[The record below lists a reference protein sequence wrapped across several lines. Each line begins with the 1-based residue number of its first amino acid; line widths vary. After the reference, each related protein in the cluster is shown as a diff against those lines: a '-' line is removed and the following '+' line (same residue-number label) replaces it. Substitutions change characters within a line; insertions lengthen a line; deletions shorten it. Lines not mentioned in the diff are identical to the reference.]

1 MKPSELIEQILL
13 EQTRSNA
20 AVARHIAWVKT
31 PEKEGLEPPTT
42 GDALEAIFTM
52 LADHNNA
59 LRAIGEILDGLV
71 ENLPYD
77 FERTTGE
84 GAT

>member
-13 EQTRSNA
+13 EQTRSNT
-20 AVARHIAWVKT
+20 AVLRHLAWSAS
-31 PEKEGLEPPTT
+31 PEKEGLDRPTT
-42 GDALEAIFTM
+42 GDALEAVFTM
-52 LADHNNA
+52 IADHNNA

-84 GAT
+84 RTT